1 MIWMR
6 TERAL
11 MSSHPPTG
19 KLLDS
24 ETDDKQEVL
33 STTNTHTKKKEKA
46 FLTYNLH
53 HLWLHGG
60 LQPHG
65 GDVEAGGAAGAK
77 QRGKKPD
84 GGTQR
89 RDGLETLP
97 LRVDDRVKLIKQT
110 ATMELRSG

>member
-1 MIWMR
+1 
-6 TERAL
+6 

-24 ETDDKQEVL
+24 ETDDKQEVH
-33 STTNTHTKKKEKA
+33 SATNTHTKKS
-46 FLTYNLH
+46 H
-53 HLWLHGG
+53 HLQLHGG
-60 LQPHG
+60 LRPHG

-77 QRGKKPD
+77 QRGEKPD

>member
-11 MSSHPPTG
+11 MSSHPLTG

-33 STTNTHTKKKEKA
+33 SASNTHQKTA

-53 HLWLHGG
+53 HLQLHGG
-60 LQPHG
+60 LRPHG

-77 QRGKKPD
+77 QRGEKPD